1 MLVRY
6 RARMAREAQTIRSTR
21 TRAALRRAALSR
33 FMSQGVDA
41 TSVEEIAADAGVTVR
56 TFYRHF
62 ATKYDLLFAD
72 YDAGLQWFRAA
83 LAARPEGEPLIESI
97 QAGIFAFPQDIT
109 AISQMTQ
116 MASLREEQLDHGRII
131 GHLRGVEA
139 DFARAVTDH
148 LVSRNEPVTT
158 DEHLAV
164 AVTARTIAAATFA
177 AMETWMVHGDPSMAE
192 LSRLCH
198 AALGQLAERALT

>member
-1 MLVRY
+1 MSRDP
-6 RARMAREAQTIRSTR
+6 QTVRSTR

-33 FMSQGVDA
+33 FLSQGVEA

-72 YDAGLQWFRAA
+72 YDAGLRWFRSA
-83 LAARPEGEPLIESI
+83 LESRPVGEPLVESV
-97 QAGIFAFPQDIT
+97 QAAIFAFPQDIT

-116 MASLREEQLDHGRII
+116 MATLRGEQLDHGRII
-131 GHLRGVEA
+131 SHLRGVEA

-148 LVSRNEPVTT
+148 LVERDAPATT

-164 AVTARTIAAATFA
+164 VVTARTLAAATFA
-177 AMETWMVHGDPSMAE
+177 AMETWMVHGDGTMTD

-198 AALGQLAERALT
+198 QALGRLGHVSSSLTKQS